1 MPHTLFI
8 SDLHLSEDT
17 PLIRKRFLDFL
28 AGPAREAE
36 ALYILGDLFETW
48 VGDDDIPSPFN
59 RKIVEALRELSDA
72 GTALFLMHGN
82 RDFLLG
88 QDFAQAC
95 GATLL
100 PDPTEV
106 TLYGMR
112 TLLSHGDQLCTDDVE
127 YQAYRKQVRSAA
139 WQRKVLA
146 LPLSTRHQ
154 MARDAT
160 AMSDKAKQAKTM
172 EIMDVSPQA
181 VTDLLRKSGY
191 PRLIHGHTHRPAR
204 HVYRLEDHACER
216 WVLPDWTAARGGYLM
231 CDSEGCQAVP
241 L

>member
-1 MPHTLFI
+1 MSHTLFI

-17 PLIRKRFLDFL
+17 PLIRKRFLELL

-48 VGDDDIPSPFN
+48 VGDDDMPAPFN
-59 RKIVEALRELSDA
+59 RRIVEALHELTDA

-88 QDFAQAC
+88 EDFAQAC

-100 PDPTEV
+100 QDPTEIS
-106 TLYGMR
+106 LYGTR

-146 LPLSTRHQ
+146 LPLATRRQ

-160 AMSDKAKQAKTM
+160 AMSEKAKQAKTL
-172 EIMDVSPQA
+172 EIMDVAPQA
-181 VTDLLRKSGY
+181 VTDLLRKNSY

-204 HVYRLEDHACER
+204 HVYRLEDHSCER
-216 WVLPDWTAARGGYLM
+216 WVLPDWTDTRGGYLM
-231 CDSEGCQAVP
+231 CDSEGCRALP
-241 L
+241 F